1 MIAALFITLVVT
13 LFIGIP
19 VGFSIG
25 ISCMA
30 YLFTSRVPNT
40 IIVQKMV
47 DGVSSFTLMALP
59 MFMISGAIM
68 AYGSSP
74 RLMRLA
80 KLLLGR
86 VPGGLGAAG
95 CAALGFFGAVS
106 GSGVASTAAVGS
118 IVAPEM
124 VKEGYGKAITA
135 SLMAAGG
142 AMASLIP
149 PSLVMVIYGASASV
163 SIGDMFLAGIIP
175 GLMTITGL
183 IVLILILAKKRG
195 YPRDDTAYSFRNV
208 AFIVMDA
215 VLPLIMP
222 VIILG
227 GVMTGIFTP
236 TESAVVATVY
246 AFFLAVFVYRELS
259 LREFMKVAANSAVS
273 SAVILLIISA
283 AAPFGWILATANVPQ
298 NFTKFLLGLSSNSAV
313 IYGAI
318 TLLILILGTFME
330 TTSIIILMVPILLPI
345 VKNMGIHPVHFGIS
359 LLMNTA
365 IGSLTPPLSVCL
377 FTACRILG
385 IRVEDTLPDLLWV
398 ILVVFIVLMATILF
412 EPLSMYLPLALNR

>member
-1 MIAALFITLVVT
+1 MISVLFITLALT
-13 LFIGIP
+13 LILSIP

-30 YLFTSRVPNT
+30 YLFTSRFPNT

-80 KLLLGR
+80 KLILGR

-163 SIGDMFLAGIIP
+163 SIGDMFLAGAIP
-175 GLMTITGL
+175 GLLTITGL
-183 IVLILILAKKRG
+183 ILLIVILAVKRG
-195 YPRDDTAYSFRNV
+195 YPRDETVYTTPM
-208 AFIVMDA
+208 IVKIVLDA
-215 VLPLIMP
+215 LLPLFMP

-227 GVMTGIFTP
+227 GVMSGIFTP

-246 AFFLAVFVYRELS
+246 AFFLAMFVYRELS
-259 LREFMKVAANSAVS
+259 FKELMNVAANSAVS
-273 SAVILLIISA
+273 SAVILIIISA
-283 AAPFGWILATANVPQ
+283 ATPFGWIMATGKVPQ
-298 NFTKFLLGLSSNSAV
+298 TFTKALLEFSANPVV

-330 TTSIIILMVPILLPI
+330 TTSIIILMTPIVLPI
-345 VKNMGIHPVHFGIS
+345 VKSMGIHPVHFGIS

-377 FTACRILG
+377 FTACRIVGLR
-385 IRVEDTLPDLLWV
+385 IEESFPDILWV
-398 ILVVFIVLMATILF
+398 ILVVFAVLMATILF
-412 EPLSMYLPLALNR
+412 EPLSMWLPMTLNR